1 MHFSN
6 EETSEFKR
14 NAKSTSKLY
23 RESPKA
29 QAMIYIG
36 RCIQASEV
44 QNDFILND
52 VEDIRGLEHL
62 LSPHLYV
69 LLMQRK
75 TATIDRVS
83 GEQRIYDA
91 RY

>member
-1 MHFSN
+1 
-6 EETSEFKR
+6 
-14 NAKSTSKLY
+14 
-23 RESPKA
+23 
-29 QAMIYIG
+29 MIYIG

-75 TATIDRVS
+75 KGTIDRVL
-83 GEQRIYDA
+83 GEQKEQTMLGIKYVHRIASISMENSKFA
-91 RY
+91 REWRSWIAQL